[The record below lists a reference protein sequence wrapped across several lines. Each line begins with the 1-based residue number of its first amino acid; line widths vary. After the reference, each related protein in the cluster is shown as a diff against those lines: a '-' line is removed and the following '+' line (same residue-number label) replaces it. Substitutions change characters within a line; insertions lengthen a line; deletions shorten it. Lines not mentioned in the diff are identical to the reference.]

1 MKKKFE
7 VKTGFLYQYILEL
20 PYFEYGCLVGK
31 SSQGGEEAEAG
42 MEEALVSTFV

>member
-7 VKTGFLYQYILEL
+7 VKTGFLCQYILEL